1 MDSKDTRQLLELL
14 KHIAASLAH
23 LADSD
28 YQRLQLEK
36 EHKMT
41 ADTVNQ
47 ILDLFLQVLET
58 DASDDAAREAKL
70 AEVQQKY
77 DALVAND
84 AAMNDPALQAKADEV
99 FRKAAGAQPQE
110 PGSGASTPPTGNE
123 PQVNPLSNR

>member
-1 MDSKDTRQLLELL
+1 
-14 KHIAASLAH
+14 
-23 LADSD
+23 
-28 YQRLQLEK
+28 
-36 EHKMT
+36 MT